1 MNRRSLVIGIAAS
14 FPAPLIA
21 QRSPS
26 SGAGDVQTAIRNY
39 YDVWQARDVS
49 RYPTLLT
56 EDYML
61 LEHGERMTVEDDL
74 RMMPK
79 PGSQRSN
86 VFDFRAVEVVGD
98 VAYAH
103 WFLESRMTDEKGVLS
118 ERRWLESG
126 VLRRSKRVWKIALV
140 HSTRIDKKQ

>member
-56 EDYML
+56 EDKCSWN
-61 LEHGERMTVEDDL
+61 T
-74 RMMPK
+74 
-79 PGSQRSN
+79 GS
-86 VFDFRAVEVVGD
+86 G
-98 VAYAH
+98 
-103 WFLESRMTDEKGVLS
+103 
-118 ERRWLESG
+118 
-126 VLRRSKRVWKIALV
+126 
-140 HSTRIDKKQ
+140 

>member
-1 MNRRSLVIGIAAS
+1 
-14 FPAPLIA
+14 
-21 QRSPS
+21 
-26 SGAGDVQTAIRNY
+26 
-39 YDVWQARDVS
+39 
-49 RYPTLLT
+49 
-56 EDYML
+56 ML

-103 WFLESRMTDEKGVLS
+103 WFLESRMTDEKGVRS